1 MKQVRAIIQP
11 FMAAKV
17 FKALRQIEGLPGL
30 TMSRVAG
37 WGEAG
42 VQDADH
48 TFEEGGYIF
57 AHKIMLD
64 IVVAD
69 ELVDEIVEAIH
80 RTAHTGNLGDGK
92 IFIYDVVD
100 ACKIRTGDRGPDA
113 L

>member
-1 MKQVRAIIQP
+1 MKEIKAIIQP

-17 FKALRQIEGLPGL
+17 FKALRQIGDLPGL

-42 VQDADH
+42 AQDGDH

-57 AHKIMLD
+57 AHKIMLN

-69 ELVDEIVEAIH
+69 ELVDVIVETIH
-80 RTAHTGNLGDGK
+80 RAAHTGNFGDGR
-92 IFIYDVVD
+92 IFVYDVAD
-100 ACKIRTGDRGPDA
+100 AFKIRTGDRGPDA